1 MKCGMCGDVLNA
13 NKECDTCITKALA
26 KEIEQRECPH
36 EFDAS
41 EGYTCL
47 HCGKDGAEDV
57 LSVLYDRG
65 KDLRKYGE

>member
-1 MKCGMCGDVLNA
+1 MNSCESCG
-13 NKECDTCITKALA
+13 
-26 KEIEQRECPH
+26 KEISRFSSSCRECCEH

-47 HCGKDGAEDV
+47 NCGMDGAEEM
-57 LSVLYDRG
+57 LARAYDRA

>member
-1 MKCGMCGDVLNA
+1 MSCPACNDDYEVEG
-13 NKECDTCITKALA
+13 KACQA
-26 KEIEQRECPH
+26 CCPH

-65 KDLRKYGE
+65 KDQRKYGE